1 MEARIVYADGTRC
14 ANCGVALAG
23 LHCHACGQR
32 HEPEVQS
39 LGHFVAEAAESLT
52 HADSR
57 LWRTLG
63 ALLLRP
69 GFLTREFFAGRRVRY
84 LPPVRLYL
92 VISVLFFVV
101 ASMLPGDGGLRVQL
115 GDPAAGGAA
124 APAPA
129 TPAVPAPAAGATAA
143 GAGPCAD
150 LDYQGPG
157 AGWLRPRLT
166 ASCGKL
172 QRDGSAALFEAF
184 RHNLP
189 RALFLL
195 LPLIAAVMALLY
207 WHPRRFY
214 VEHLLFLV
222 HNHAC
227 VFLVGTLLLL
237 AGQVLPGSGLVALA
251 AAAYFAWY
259 FHRALRVFY
268 GQGRARTIAKLV
280 ALAAIYA
287 TLGGAVLL
295 LTLGYSLVTL

>member
-1 MEARIVYADGTRC
+1 MQTI
-14 ANCGVALAG
+14 
-23 LHCHACGQR
+23 
-32 HEPEVQS
+32 
-39 LGHFVAEAAESLT
+39 GHFVAEAVESLT

-57 LWRTLG
+57 LWRTLA

-101 ASMLPGDGGLRVQL
+101 ASTMPGDGGLRLQL
-115 GDPAAGGAA
+115 GDPAPASGTAA
-124 APAPA
+124 TAAPA
-129 TPAVPAPAAGATAA
+129 TPAPPAQAAPAVPAASIDR
-143 GAGPCAD
+143 CDD

-157 AGWLRPRLT
+157 AGWLRPRLA
-166 ASCGKL
+166 ASCRKL

-195 LPLIAAVMALLY
+195 LPAIAAVMALMY
-207 WHPRRFY
+207 WRPRRFY

-237 AGQVLPGSGLVALA
+237 VGQVLPGPGPVALA
-251 AAAYFAWY
+251 ALAYFAWY

-268 GQGRARTIAKLV
+268 GQGRGRSLAKLV